1 MTSPSRPV
9 SPESVPLEDQERLY
23 PAVPSIVRQPLSIG
37 AVAVPSRFCLAPL
50 AGYTSLAF
58 RLAVRSCGGLGLA
71 TTDLVNSR
79 SLIEQRR
86 RALELAET
94 CAEDCPLAIQ
104 LYGHVIPEMEQ
115 AARRVEAHGAA
126 VVDINM
132 GCPVRKV
139 VRGGGGSAL
148 LCQVD
153 QAVALVGAVVRAV
166 AIPVTVKMRLGWD
179 DESLTAPVLAR
190 EFEQVGA
197 AAVIVHGRTRA
208 QGFSG
213 AVNRAGIRA
222 VVDAVQR
229 IPVVANGD
237 VRTIADAAS
246 MFEETGCAAISIGRG
261 ALANPFFFH
270 QLDRWT
276 QTGEP
281 GPDPGFEER
290 LDLMSRHFHGL
301 VERRGEFYACLQFRK
316 ILKWYYHFTRMPKP
330 LYLRLI
336 RLSSVALFDETVA
349 AVRLAGPSS
358 SLPGHF
364 EAHVPVP
371 SGPID
376 KW

>member
-1 MTSPSRPV
+1 LRD
-9 SPESVPLEDQERLY
+9 LDRLY
-23 PAVPSIVRQPLSIG
+23 PAVPPIVREPVYLNRVRID
-37 AVAVPSRFCLAPL
+37 SRFFLAPL
-50 AGYTSLAF
+50 AGFTSLSF
-58 RLAVRSCGGLGLA
+58 RLAVRGCGGLGLA
-71 TTDLVNSR
+71 TTDLVNAR
-79 SLIEQRR
+79 SLLEQRR
-86 RALELAET
+86 RALELTET
-94 CAEDCPLAIQ
+94 CDDDRPLAIQ
-104 LYGHVIPEMEQ
+104 LYGHIHQEMGA
-115 AARRVEAHGAA
+115 AARWVENHGAT

-139 VRGGGGSAL
+139 VRSGGGSAL
-148 LCQVD
+148 MCQVD
-153 QAVALVGAVVRAV
+153 RAVDLVAAVVNAV
-166 AIPVTVKMRLGWD
+166 KIPVTVKMRLGWD
-179 DESLTAPVLAR
+179 DESLTAPTLAR

-213 AVNRAGIRA
+213 SVNRQGIRA
-222 VVDAVQR
+222 VVEAVER

-246 MFEETGCAAISIGRG
+246 MFEDTGCAAISIGRG
-261 ALANPFFFH
+261 ALANPFFFR
-270 QLDRWT
+270 QLDHWGRA
-276 QTGEP
+276 GEP
-281 GPDPGFEER
+281 GPDPSFDER

-301 VERRGEFYACLQFRK
+301 LDRRGEFYACLQFRK

-336 RLSSVALFDETVA
+336 NLSNPAVFDEV
-349 AVRLAGPSS
+349 VEVIREGGPSS
-358 SLPGHF
+358 PLPGHF